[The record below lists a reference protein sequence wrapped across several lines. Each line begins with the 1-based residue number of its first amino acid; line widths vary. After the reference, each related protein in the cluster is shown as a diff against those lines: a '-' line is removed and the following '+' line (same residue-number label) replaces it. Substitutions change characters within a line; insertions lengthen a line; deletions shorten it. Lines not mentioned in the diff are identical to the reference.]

1 MTRILVTGCEGQVGW
16 ELLRSC
22 QPLGEVIGVGRAEC
36 NLADPASVRAT
47 LARYQ
52 PDVILNAAAYT
63 AVDKAESEEALAT
76 AINGTAVGV
85 MAEHAAATGAL
96 LIHYS
101 TDYVFDGGGDAP
113 HRATDPTAPVNA
125 YGRSKLAGELAL
137 QASNADWLCFRTS
150 WVYSHR
156 CQNFP
161 RTILRLAR
169 ERETLRII
177 DDQIGAPT
185 SARLIADTTALA
197 IHQSRLERRDGRF
210 ASQLLHLVASGA
222 VSWHGFATELI
233 SRYRATFPDDALQVR
248 RIEPIPTTEYPTPA
262 RRPLNSRLDCSAL
275 EQRFGVQMPDW
286 RNGVALCIRDLRQ
299 PSN

>member
-1 MTRILVTGCEGQVGW
+1 MTRILVTGCDGQVGW

-22 QPLGEVIGVGRAEC
+22 QPLGEVTGVNRAQC
-36 NLADPASVRAT
+36 NLAEPAALRAA
-47 LARYQ
+47 LAAHR

-76 AINGTAVGV
+76 AINGDAVGV
-85 MAEHAAATGAL
+85 IAEFAAATGAL
-96 LIHYS
+96 VIHYS
-101 TDYVFDGGGDAP
+101 TDYVFDGSGNTP
-113 HRATDPTAPVNA
+113 HSESDPTAPVNA
-125 YGRSKLAGELAL
+125 YGRSKLAGEIALANS
-137 QASNADWLCFRTS
+137 AADWLCFRTS

-185 SARLIADTTALA
+185 SARLIADVTAIALL
-197 IHQSRLERRDGRF
+197 QSLRDRAAGRF
-210 ASQLLHLVASGA
+210 DSQLLHLVASGQ

-233 SRYRATFPDDALQVR
+233 AAERQSAGAAALKVQA
-248 RIEPIPTTEYPTPA
+248 IEPIPTRDYPTPA

-275 EQRFGVQMPDW
+275 EQRFGIRLPAWQA
-286 RNGVALCIRDLRQ
+286 GVALHVSGAQ
-299 PSN
+299 GA